1 MIFSSISFIFF
12 FFIFVFFIKYLSKF
26 QNYIIIFFSLFF
38 YAYWDFKFIFLILY
52 LLLATYYLIKLNL
65 RILFSSLLILAPL
78 FFFKYSLFLSEL
90 IGNSFLIKYS
100 YTSELPLAI
109 SFISFTCLAAV
120 IDVKKNIFI
129 KEDLNLN
136 NFSQF
141 ILYFPQ
147 LVAGPILRLKD
158 LIYVFKKKI
167 YFDINNIKFG
177 IFLFIIGFVKKIYL
191 ADNIGAY
198 IDPIFADL
206 EGFDPNFLF
215 KAFMLFPLQIYYDF
229 SGYVDMALGISS
241 ILSINLPINFNKPY
255 LTHSL
260 TDFWRNWHIT
270 LSNWFRDY
278 LYIPLGGSK
287 KGNFFKTCNLI
298 ITMTIAGLWHGA
310 SLNFLLWGFLNG
322 LILSLEKIFLSL
334 AHKRIINII
343 INCFIVFNLWIVFR
357 IPELNSINLFYKI
370 FYSNIFSFFNLSN
383 FLLLLFVITMIYIQ
397 KFEDMTKM
405 KRFAEKLNIIYLIP
419 PVLIIIVLG
428 LGMNAGQSEKF
439 IYFDF

>member
-78 FFFKYSLFLSEL
+78 FFFKYSLFFSEL

-177 IFLFIIGFVKKIYL
+177 IFLFIIGFIKKIYL

-215 KAFMLFPLQIYYDF
+215 KACT
-229 SGYVDMALGISS
+229 
-241 ILSINLPINFNKPY
+241 NF
-255 LTHSL
+255 
-260 TDFWRNWHIT
+260 
-270 LSNWFRDY
+270 
-278 LYIPLGGSK
+278 
-287 KGNFFKTCNLI
+287 
-298 ITMTIAGLWHGA
+298 
-310 SLNFLLWGFLNG
+310 
-322 LILSLEKIFLSL
+322 
-334 AHKRIINII
+334 
-343 INCFIVFNLWIVFR
+343 
-357 IPELNSINLFYKI
+357 
-370 FYSNIFSFFNLSN
+370 
-383 FLLLLFVITMIYIQ
+383 
-397 KFEDMTKM
+397 
-405 KRFAEKLNIIYLIP
+405 
-419 PVLIIIVLG
+419 
-428 LGMNAGQSEKF
+428 
-439 IYFDF
+439 